1 MYCMNIEAAIKT
13 LTATINAK
21 FAAEG
26 ADLIVKIRKCRGYAK
41 LDTAAGTITFID
53 PATGVMSWCG
63 NVQNEADRAALVAK
77 VFRGR

>member
-1 MYCMNIEAAIKT
+1 MNIEDSIKT

-26 ADLIVKIRKCRGYAK
+26 CQFTVKARRVKGFIK
-41 LDTAAGTITFID
+41 LSCYIGTITFID
-53 PATGVMSWCG
+53 DNGRMTWGG
-63 NVQNEADRAALVAK
+63 NVTVEADRAALVSK